1 MARVYLEQ
9 PFFVPDQTLKIVRE
23 DGSYDLADNYRLD
36 VELTAADGKEWPP
49 LDLTIPPER
58 NSQGARRWVLLACLV
73 DLFKRSRMSVDLYM
87 HHNPEKGVMS
97 SITVNVADP
106 NTGAT
111 NGTDA
116 NGVPTPD
123 TLVNGTSNSSV
134 NGFVRD
140 GSEEPEGDTTPNRA
154 LRTRGNRV
162 YNLKLLSDK
171 AQGKSKGGRRRKR
184 DDGQITYVL
193 PNDQFSLDSYRCVA
207 CGQFRVTHNYD
218 WFPPSEEFHFTRSSR
233 PLSLEEATDPA
244 LEPQKSLKPLP
255 AGAAIKRPALP
266 KPPVK
271 KPPKKIFVPQTKQ
284 PLYDSV
290 SRARLEPGTELIP
303 PQSDDR
309 WWIQKHRDII
319 SDFVDI
325 ELPEREYILAW
336 DKFVLPK
343 RLSSEIFVPRVL
355 LEFLGAKAVWI
366 VSSEQREEEFFKHL
380 AYLQLRDVVDQPTLD
395 EINLIL
401 QDARAARANKEGS
414 AEDQEEDEPEEV
426 WKREQPTC
434 LICGSPPVGAIC
446 TLVCSNA
453 ACGHH
458 FHLTCLQDGIRR
470 RPTEENWLCNSCVDE
485 IPPAEPQDAPAN
497 VPQDAA

>member
-1 MARVYLEQ
+1 MTLVNTPQRQLPFLQRNWNQGVGDWSATADGFIKTRAGYETRNSAEAENRPSKRLRLGKDATPELSEIPSIDDVLLPKDPHPSPRLLRVDILKIVHKDSERRVKPSVSLSNLDTPPQPLTNLLTIRASCKITILDNSPLCKHAPPVLYCNSQPCTIKTFKNPVGSSPMARVYLEQ

-87 HHNPEKGVMS
+87 HQYTRECILRTSYIVDIDARWSTGCEQRPATPEKGVMS

-106 NTGAT
+106 NTGAI

-140 GSEEPEGDTTPNRA
+140 GSEDPEGDTTPNRA

-207 CGQFRVTHNYD
+207 CGVAHQSLQILQFHLQSSHPEFSYELRTTKGSQQFRVTHNYD

-266 KPPVK
+266 
-271 KPPKKIFVPQTKQ
+271 
-284 PLYDSV
+284 
-290 SRARLEPGTELIP
+290 
-303 PQSDDR
+303 
-309 WWIQKHRDII
+309 
-319 SDFVDI
+319 
-325 ELPEREYILAW
+325 
-336 DKFVLPK
+336 
-343 RLSSEIFVPRVL
+343 
-355 LEFLGAKAVWI
+355 
-366 VSSEQREEEFFKHL
+366 VSSE
-380 AYLQLRDVVDQPTLD
+380 T
-395 EINLIL
+395 
-401 QDARAARANKEGS
+401 
-414 AEDQEEDEPEEV
+414 
-426 WKREQPTC
+426 
-434 LICGSPPVGAIC
+434 PPQCA
-446 TLVCSNA
+446 
-453 ACGHH
+453 
-458 FHLTCLQDGIRR
+458 
-470 RPTEENWLCNSCVDE
+470 
-485 IPPAEPQDAPAN
+485 
-497 VPQDAA
+497 